1 MPLIQSAVQPLIRS
15 AVQRVDG
22 VTSSATIMN
31 DAFALYGLFDWL
43 GTGNNV
49 VKFYNPNSSPQE
61 RDFTAAELTDG
72 TYASW
77 YVSGT
82 TDIYKFYDQKGVSDH
97 DMTAAGSGFSSA
109 AHYISATNEADFT
122 GTGYYQYSYYQTST
136 SSAIGSAFSNQ
147 QVTSANTM
155 VMSLR
160 KPGTSL
166 QDLPASGR
174 SIIGMRDSFTPAGF
188 TSANHRGLK
197 IKGAMYSSLVQ
208 LTYRATDNSSQL
220 STNTSSLGVTLN
232 TFSGGINVSGGT
244 NDDFDLFV
252 DGSQTVDEDYDIHA
266 FTSTDKFQLGDN
278 KLRTQGALFF
288 NKQLTQDEH
297 DEVHTIMSAHY

>member
-1 MPLIQSAVQPLIRS
+1 MNIQGQ
-15 AVQRVDG
+15 
-22 VTSSATIMN
+22 VTSLVQKQRQGQIRAAATTIMN

-97 DMTAAGSGFSSA
+97 DMTAAGSGFSNA

-122 GTGYYQYSYYQTST
+122 ATGYYQYSYYNTASSST
-136 SSAIGSAFSNQ
+136 ISSAFDDG
-147 QVTSANTM
+147 SANTM

-160 KPGTSL
+160 KTGDGMG
-166 QDLPASGR
+166 DLPVTGR
-174 SIIGMRDSFTPAGF
+174 SIIGMRDGFTPAGF
-188 TSANHRGLK
+188 TSANHKGLK
-197 IKGAMYSSLVQ
+197 IKQAMFSSSVQ
-208 LTYRATDNSSQL
+208 LTYRAADNSTQL
-220 STNTSSLGVTLN
+220 STNTTDLGTTLN
-232 TFSGGINVSGGT
+232 TFAGGINVTGGV

-252 DGSQTVDEDYDIHA
+252 DGSQTVDEAYDIHA
-266 FTSTDKFQLGDN
+266 FSSADQFQLGDN
-278 KLRTQGALFF
+278 KLRTQGAIFF
-288 NKQLTQDEH
+288 NKQLTQSEH

>member
-1 MPLIQSAVQPLIRS
+1 MNIQGQ
-15 AVQRVDG
+15 
-22 VTSSATIMN
+22 VTSLVQKQRQGQIRVAATTIMD

-43 GTGNNV
+43 GTGNNIV
-49 VKFYNPNSSPQE
+49 RFYNPNSSPQE
-61 RDFTAAELTDG
+61 RNFTAAELTDG

-122 GTGYYQYSYYQTST
+122 ATGYYQYSYYQTST
-136 SSAIGSAFSNQ
+136 SSAISSAFDDQ
-147 QVTSANTM
+147 QTSSANTM

-160 KPGTSL
+160 KTGTGL
-166 QDLPASGR
+166 ADLPASGR

-188 TSANHRGLK
+188 TGANHRGLK
-197 IKGAMYSSLVQ
+197 IKSAMYSSSVQ
-208 LTYRATDNSSQL
+208 LTYRAADNSGKV
-220 STNTSSLGVTLN
+220 STATTDLGT
-232 TFSGGINVSGGT
+232 TFDTFAGGINVSGGT

-266 FTSTDKFQLGDN
+266 FTSADKFQLGDN
-278 KLRTQGALFF
+278 KLRTQGAIFF